1 MSNLSFIPQE
11 TKEEKTDISL
21 LGLSPKMIKKAA
33 LTSFPNPISKTIHA
47 YSDDEKIIIIEQHF
61 REVLKTLGLNL
72 EDDSIAHT
80 SYRMAKMYVKE
91 IFSGLNPDNFP
102 ALCFI
107 EDSSIRDSEQLIF
120 IKNIDVKSYC
130 EHHFVPIIGH
140 CHVAYIPNRKV
151 IGLSKI
157 NRIVRFHCQ
166 KPQLQERLTAQISD
180 SLKTVLDTEDVGVF
194 MSLKHFCVTMR
205 GIQDK
210 ESITETSLLKGKIK
224 KDQNYRQEFLMK
236 IQN

>member
-1 MSNLSFIPQE
+1 MSNLSFALKEP
-11 TKEEKTDISL
+11 KEEQTDISL
-21 LGLSPKMIKKAA
+21 LGLSPKIIKKAA
-33 LTSFPNPISKTIHA
+33 LTSYPTPISKTIH
-47 YSDDEKIIIIEQHF
+47 SLSNEEKIAKIEQHF
-61 REVLKTLGLNL
+61 REVLKILGLNL
-72 EDDSIAHT
+72 ENDSIAHT

-91 IFSGLNPDNFP
+91 IFAGLDPNNFP

-107 EDSSIRDSEQLIF
+107 EDSCVRDADQLIF

-130 EHHFVPIIGH
+130 EHHFVPIIGR

-157 NRIVRFHCQ
+157 NRIVKFHCQ
-166 KPQLQERLTAQISD
+166 KPQLQERLTAQIVD
-180 SLKTVLDTEDVGVF
+180 SLQTVLDTEDVAIF

-205 GIQDK
+205 GIEDK

-224 KDQNYRQEFLMK
+224 KDLNFRQEFLMK
-236 IQN
+236 IQA